1 MSERPVTNSPEHP
14 GPSDGPLLDHSPAH
28 TVQRDYAGA
37 GQAAGCYCGYCG
49 APLDP
54 FFYFCLRCSTP
65 YKAIEAIT
73 GTVRPAPLT
82 DGQRI
87 QRMAPHTWT
96 VFWTFA
102 AVVVGCALLSIPFNP
117 QHGESPLFYFLATLA
132 MFCTTAVF
140 ACIHWRPLLAQFKT
154 SGFLKWEA
162 WAGIGA
168 LVPLLAINFGMQYVA
183 RHVLDSRAVENPAE
197 GLSLPAAI
205 LVFCVFPAITEEIAF
220 RGLVQYW
227 LEVSLTPVKALMLG
241 SAMFAGLH
249 LSVAFPYLFAVGMVL
264 ALVRRRTGSLY
275 PGILIHFLH
284 NLVVITCFGL
294 V

>member
-1 MSERPVTNSPEHP
+1 MSEPTPTDSPRQTDAP
-14 GPSDGPLLDHSPAH
+14 AGPLLDYSPKH
-28 TVQRDYAGA
+28 PVQRDYAS
-37 GQAAGCYCGYCG
+37 AAQPMQYCAYCG

-65 YKAIEAIT
+65 YKSLTAIV
-73 GTVRPAPLT
+73 GTVRPAPLS

-96 VFWTFA
+96 VFWTYA
-102 AVVVGCALLSIPFNP
+102 AVIVGCAVLSIPFEMKT
-117 QHGESPLFYFLATLA
+117 GASPLFYFLATLA
-132 MFCTTAVF
+132 IFCTTAVF
-140 ACIHWRPLLAQFKT
+140 ACIHWRPLLAQFKNI
-154 SGFLKWEA
+154 GFLKWEA

-168 LVPLLAINFGMQYVA
+168 LVPLLLINFSMQ
-183 RHVLDSRAVENPAE
+183 HVVRYFSPHAMPDPAE
-197 GLSLPAAI
+197 GLSLPVAI
-205 LVFCVFPAITEEIAF
+205 LVICVFPAITEEIAF

-227 LEVSLTPVKALMLG
+227 LEVSLTPAKALMLG

-249 LSVAFPYLFAVGMVL
+249 LSVLSFPYLFAVGLTL

-284 NLVVITCFGL
+284 NLIVITCFGL